1 MTAVTDTLQPFI
13 LLVGQDPALAYL
25 LERYGQH
32 SGHGLRSVQSVPTF
46 VDVCAMA
53 PAAVWFTSLETLEA
67 SIRVEPL
74 SASLANSD
82 IPLVVCSSVADE
94 TRAREL
100 GADYCVLHPL
110 TYPDFVT
117 ILSAIG
123 VAGAEKR
130 P

>member
-1 MTAVTDTLQPFI
+1 M
-13 LLVGQDPALAYL
+13 G
-25 LERYGQH
+25 
-32 SGHGLRSVQSVPTF
+32 
-46 VDVCAMA
+46 
-53 PAAVWFTSLETLEA
+53 PAAVWFASLETLEA
-67 SIRVEPL
+67 FQPL
-74 SASLANSD
+74 NAALANCD

-94 TRAREL
+94 LRAREL

-117 ILSAIG
+117 ALSAIG